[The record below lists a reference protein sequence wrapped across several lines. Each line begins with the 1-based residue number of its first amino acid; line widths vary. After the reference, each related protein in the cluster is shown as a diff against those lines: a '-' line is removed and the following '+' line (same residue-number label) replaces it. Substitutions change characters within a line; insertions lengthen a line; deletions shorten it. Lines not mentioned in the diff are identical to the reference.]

1 LKGEFKMAGKLESE
15 VEKILEIGVKFL
27 KEFEGPPSDAFF
39 HTPKGKF
46 CIDQFDFRDK
56 PKAIKL
62 LREIADECEATM
74 VITLA
79 HGLIS
84 KYEGTA
90 SDPSYFRRDAL
101 FAYGETKHSDFG
113 IIQEF
118 ERKKNNQIQLGRK
131 TILPKGSV
139 GPMTGFMCKKT

>member
-1 LKGEFKMAGKLESE
+1 MTGKLESE
-15 VEKILEIGVKFL
+15 VEKILETGVEFL
-27 KEFEGPPSDAFF
+27 KKFGGPPSDAFF
-39 HTPKGKF
+39 HTPMGNF

-62 LREIADECEATM
+62 LRDIADEYEATM

-90 SDPSYFRRDAL
+90 SDPPYFRRDAL
-101 FAYGETKHSDFG
+101 FAYGETKNSDFG

-118 ERKKNNQIQLGRK
+118 ERKKKNQIQLGRK
-131 TILPKGSV
+131 TIVPKGSE
-139 GPMTGFMCKKT
+139 GAMTGFLKGKI